1 MTTQECINALR
12 IIKLEKI
19 TKQLKS
25 SSFPPT
31 SVFPINVS
39 FLRVL
44 SDLGPPLVKLVNRT
58 QSSLSLQISD
68 SPGLQATEYFITYW
82 RPNSLVKNLT
92 IERNPS
98 GLTRIH
104 LTDLNS
110 SSSYNV
116 QVVARNEPY
125 HSQPANN
132 VFATLNDN
140 DCELTLQQVRA
151 DPLAVNWTY
160 VCKGSQ
166 KRKEITSYVIVYESP
181 TDYRRFSV
189 EKVVTN
195 YRFCELH
202 FNTTYNLSVTAV
214 AQNGIPRESNIL
226 SLSIDKYSD
235 EVPTVEVVIPT
246 EKDTTGLIVGVAVL
260 GILFATSGL
269 VALYSLLYIRR
280 LAMIYMVHIFMVR
293 IV

>member
-1 MTTQECINALR
+1 M
-12 IIKLEKI
+12 
-19 TKQLKS
+19 
-25 SSFPPT
+25 
-31 SVFPINVS
+31 
-39 FLRVL
+39 
-44 SDLGPPLVKLVNRT
+44 
-58 QSSLSLQISD
+58 
-68 SPGLQATEYFITYW
+68 
-82 RPNSLVKNLT
+82 
-92 IERNPS
+92 
-98 GLTRIH
+98 
-104 LTDLNS
+104 
-110 SSSYNV
+110 
-116 QVVARNEPY
+116 ARNEPY
-125 HSQPANN
+125 HSQPANH

-195 YRFCELH
+195 YRFFELN

-214 AQNGIPRESNIL
+214 TQNGALRESNVL
-226 SLSIDKYSD
+226 SVSIKERSD

-246 EKDTTGLIVGVAVL
+246 DKDTTGLIAGVAVL
-260 GILFATSGL
+260 GILFATSVL

-280 LAMIYMVHIFMVR
+280 LAMTYMVYIFMVR